1 MCKNSVI
8 YIENQQPPYSLQTG
22 EIAMSAATVQLELLV
37 FGALYNFYS
46 GGHSQFGYM
55 GYGVISCLVIIN
67 IRPEANIIKGATI

>member
-1 MCKNSVI
+1 MI

-22 EIAMSAATVQLELLV
+22 EIAMSAATVQFERLV

-55 GYGVISCLVIIN
+55 GYGVISIIN
-67 IRPEANIIKGATI
+67 IWPEANIIKGATI